1 MKHKMKNLFT
11 RLFKSFNSPVLI
23 AVVTIPLA
31 VMLTSADA
39 VLATKH
45 KEGNTMI
52 RITTALGTIDI
63 ELFNKQAP
71 ISADNFKRYVEDGHF
86 DGLIFHRVIPGFM
99 VQGGGMEP
107 DMKERNTRSP
117 IENEAD
123 NGLKNEVGTLSMART
138 NDPHSAT
145 SQFFI
150 NVNDN
155 AFLDFKAKNPQGWGY
170 AVFGK
175 VTEGMDVVMEIV
187 AQPTGNK
194 RHHQDV
200 PLQDIVIEKA
210 EVITE

>member
-1 MKHKMKNLFT
+1 
-11 RLFKSFNSPVLI
+11 
-23 AVVTIPLA
+23 
-31 VMLTSADA
+31 MLTSADA